1 MIANDKC
8 KTFEDTEVDVIYQR
22 FCCLCE
28 SETYEIKSERL
39 FCWVINLYP
48 EITISVCIMVC
59 ALSYFRDEHPLL
71 PFISDSIA
79 TLICSAVVSQNKWVK
94 IIM

>member
-28 SETYEIKSERL
+28 SETYGIRENIY
-39 FCWVINLYP
+39 FCWAINFFAQ
-48 EITISVCIMVC
+48 ITISVCIMVC

>member
-1 MIANDKC
+1 MQNVLGYTSRCNISA
-8 KTFEDTEVDVIYQR
+8 TSVDVQEEDVHVNLQNLWVENI
-22 FCCLCE
+22 
-28 SETYEIKSERL
+28 SL
-39 FCWVINLYP
+39 FNLYISKL
-48 EITISVCIMVC
+48 EYISVCIMVC